1 MDEELTVE
9 NVCGLCKKNIA
20 RYECECGLSIC
31 ECCLGYN
38 YQDESFVCKL
48 CWNNHNRSKKLLD
61 LLYDMKKRIPE
72 VIDEYWKR

>member
-20 RYECECGLSIC
+20 RYECKCGLSVC

-38 YQDESFVCKL
+38 YQDELFVCKL
-48 CWNNHNRSKKLLD
+48 CWNNHLKDDKIVDKLYELNKIIKD
-61 LLYDMKKRIPE
+61 I
-72 VIDEYWKR
+72 IDEFWKS